1 MATKLPFLQPKGVQ
15 PPRKYAGESRYAF
28 DEPSELVE
36 QALDELM
43 HAIES
48 RDHKKM
54 MEAITAVIE
63 CVLAKEKGLK
73 NGNDEEA

>member
-1 MATKLPFLQPKGVQ
+1 MTNLPFLKPKGPAMQ
-15 PPRKYAGESRYAF
+15 RKYAGESRYAF

-54 MEAITAVIE
+54 MQAIEALIE
-63 CVLAKEKGLK
+63 SVLAKEKGLK
-73 NGNDEEA
+73 DASDSQ

>member
-1 MATKLPFLQPKGVQ
+1 MNKLPFLQPKGIQ
-15 PPRKYAGESRYAF
+15 SRRKYAGESRYSF

-36 QALDELM
+36 QALEELI

-54 MEAITAVIE
+54 MSSIIALIE
-63 CVLAKEKGLK
+63 CVIAKEKGLE
-73 NGNDEEA
+73 NATDEKA